1 MAVANTHFGADKIAR
16 MLAGKQA
23 VYFLGIGGITMS
35 SLAHITKNAGY
46 KVGGS
51 DRARS
56 ALTDR
61 LKAEGIEIFEG
72 HRAGQLDGYDA
83 LVYTV
88 AVREDTPELVC
99 ARARGIP
106 VISRADY
113 LGYLMCGYTR
123 RIGIAGM
130 HGKSTTTSMAA
141 EIFLA
146 ADADPTIISG
156 AELSSIGGAYRV
168 GGQENFIFEAA
179 NIWILFWIFIR
190 PLRSCSILN
199 SIMWIISAILRRYA
213 VRSALI
219 SKKRRAAAA
228 PC

>member
-168 GGQENFIFEAA
+168 GGQENFIFEACEYMDS
-179 NIWILFWIFIR
+179 FWIFIR